1 MIMTAK
7 RVDQNQAMIVEA
19 LRRAGASVQVLS
31 EVGKG
36 VPDLLIGITT
46 HQGKAV
52 NVLVEVKNP
61 AGRCDLTDAER
72 HWIESW
78 KGQVAICRTPEEVL
92 AVLEDIC
99 DTEE

>member
-7 RVDQNQAMIVEA
+7 RVDQNQAMIVET
-19 LRRAGASVQVLS
+19 LRRAGATVTILTQGRGL
-31 EVGKG
+31 
-36 VPDLLIGITT
+36 PDLLIGVS
-46 HQGKAV
+46 HNGRAM

>member
-19 LRRAGASVQVLS
+19 LRRAGATVTVLTQ
-31 EVGKG
+31 GRG
-36 VPDLLIGITT
+36 LPDLLIGVS
-46 HQGKAV
+46 HNGRAM
-52 NVLVEVKNP
+52 NVLIEIKNP

-72 HWIESW
+72 RWISAW
-78 KGQVAICRTPEEVL
+78 RGQVAICRSPEEVL

-99 DTEE
+99 DAEE

>member
-1 MIMTAK
+1 MNR
-7 RVDQNQAMIVEA
+7 RVDQNQQLIVDC

-31 EVGKG
+31 EFGRG

-72 HWIESW
+72 RWISAW
-78 KGQVAICRTPEEVL
+78 RGQIAICRTSDEVL
-92 AVLEDIC
+92 AVLEDIYAG
-99 DTEE
+99 EE